1 MKTFKKL
8 IIAIVCLPI
17 LVAAKEKESEHTEH
31 NEKKVEKG
39 HEDHAVGEDHEKEG
53 REESESNPQVGEGKG
68 IIAASEK
75 FGFKLSPQAEKN
87 FEIKK
92 IKISNSKSVQI
103 PKSAIVTSGAEVNV
117 YRFRDGYYK
126 RIDFARVGQS
136 GNTIMIQSSELNSS
150 DELVISGTS
159 FLRTAEL
166 TAFDGAPTGHSH

>member
-1 MKTFKKL
+1 M
-8 IIAIVCLPI
+8 
-17 LVAAKEKESEHTEH
+17 
-31 NEKKVEKG
+31 
-39 HEDHAVGEDHEKEG
+39 
-53 REESESNPQVGEGKG
+53 
-68 IIAASEK
+68 
-75 FGFKLSPQAEKN
+75 
-87 FEIKK
+87 
-92 IKISNSKSVQI
+92 QI